1 MLSEHRKDLARI
13 GAESADQVRNAR
25 SSCKQAK
32 DHVQSSRVAVARS
45 LDLLART
52 SRKLAD

>member
-25 SSCKQAK
+25 ASCEQAN
-32 DHVQSSRVAVARS
+32 DHVKSSRAAVARS
-45 LDLLART
+45 LDILART